1 MATRKK
7 TEQSLDQRID
17 SVIKRS
23 NTLGPDI
30 HAVAVACLI
39 HARDHGDARKLD
51 RLVKG
56 LHGANGPMALMA
68 WAKEFSPVTWNGDDE
83 VKIIPSTSKLFKPF
97 DIDSANDQ
105 PYWLKIDVKKS
116 ELTMEKLMK
125 LVAGMAGKVAKAE
138 ENGLIAEG
146 ESAETM
152 KRFAEVMA
160 SAAKS
165 FSVAAQPE
173 PNNANETPTLG
184 VKDVQAA

>member
-1 MATRKK
+1 MATRKN

-23 NTLGPDI
+23 HTLGADI
-30 HAVAVACLI
+30 HSVAVACLL
-39 HARDHGDARKLD
+39 HAQEHGDPRKLD
-51 RLVKG
+51 RLAKG
-56 LHGANGPMALMA
+56 LHGSNGPQALMA
-68 WAKEFSPVTWNGDDE
+68 WAKRFGPITWNGDGE
-83 VKIIPSTSKLFKPF
+83 VKMIPSTSKLFKPF
-97 DIDSANDQ
+97 DIDGADQQ
-105 PYWLKIDVKKS
+105 PYWLLIEVKKS

-125 LVAGMAGKVAKAE
+125 LVAGMAGKVNKAE

-184 VKDVQAA
+184 VKNAQAA

>member
-23 NTLGPDI
+23 HTLGADI
-30 HAVAVACLI
+30 HSVAVACLV
-39 HARDHGDARKLD
+39 HAQEHGDPRKLD

-56 LHGANGPMALMA
+56 LHGSNGPEALMA
-68 WAKEFSPVTWNGDDE
+68 WAKRFGPITWNGDGE

-97 DIDSANDQ
+97 DIDGADQQ
-105 PYWLKIDVKKS
+105 PYWLLIEVKKS

-125 LVAGMAGKVAKAE
+125 LVAGMAGKVNKAE

-184 VKDVQAA
+184 VKAA